1 MKKIF
6 LTVILTTA
14 FIATSC
20 MTVCAEAHVMADG
33 EIFDAQYYAQNN
45 PDVVTAIGTDEN
57 MLYFHY
63 KFYGKAEGRQPH
75 GIVGNAGSD
84 NSVPVTAEEAQEIE
98 EAQPQ
103 QSSQSSDPW
112 GANYVMTQEEM
123 DELNAKAFDYPPDSP
138 DYGVTYESADGLPD
152 PVNDF

>member
-84 NSVPVTAEEAQEIE
+84 NSVPVTAEEAQ
-98 EAQPQ
+98 PQ
-103 QSSQSSDPW
+103 QSQSQQSPQTNDWSTP
-112 GANYVMTQEEM
+112 MTQEEM
-123 DELNAKAFDYPPDSP
+123 DERNARAFLLPPDDP
-138 DYGVTYESADGLPD
+138 EYGVIYESADGLPD
-152 PVNDF
+152 IVYDY

>member
-103 QSSQSSDPW
+103 QSSQTNDWSTP
-112 GANYVMTQEEM
+112 MTQEEM
-123 DELNAKAFDYPPDSP
+123 DERNARAFDYSP
-138 DYGVTYESADGLPD
+138 DDPRYGVTYGSAEGLPD
-152 PVNDF
+152 IVYDY